1 MKVKDLITELEK
13 MPQEAEVSHL
23 WDGAARTTIQMVYLS
38 KDGRVITSDFGEVCY
53 SSASRPIEAPT
64 KEEDK
69 YWETPANP
77 KGYND
82 DDF

>member
-13 MPQEAEVSHL
+13 MPQDAEVFHL
-23 WDGAARTTIQMVYLS
+23 WDGAARTIIEVVYLS
-38 KDGRVITSDFGEVCY
+38 KNGTVITSDFGEVCY
-53 SSASRPIEAPT
+53 PTCDRPIEAPT
-64 KEEDK
+64 EQEDK

-82 DDF
+82 DF